1 MNQKS
6 SRLKK
11 EGGVNI
17 EYESFD
23 PKSILD
29 KTRSLIE
36 SISTRIHG
44 YQKSPY
50 FDFPQE
56 TSSSFQS
63 PHIPSLEE
71 EGGILDWKQGLL
83 ITIPEYH
90 DSSSESQAIT
100 YKTITNPL
108 ATFLGKQ

>member
-6 SRLKK
+6 SHLKK

-44 YQKSPY
+44 YQKYPY

-56 TSSSFQS
+56 TSSSFQN
-63 PHIPSLEE
+63 PHFPSLKEE
-71 EGGILDWKQGLL
+71 VGIHDWKQGLAISIL
-83 ITIPEYH
+83 EQQ
-90 DSSSESQAIT
+90 DFGLES
-100 YKTITNPL
+100 
-108 ATFLGKQ
+108 